1 MTNKLIILLG
11 SLLASFPVSFLLD
24 GPWNLSKWLDA
35 VFLIGLL
42 LIMAASVM
50 VLIEAEFFNAFIK
63 SFKNFFSRV
72 NHKEK
77 YIRES
82 ERRTSDAVAYQKNF
96 PIRKDLLF
104 IGIALSL
111 CSLIL
116 SSALYYFFS

>member
-1 MTNKLIILLG
+1 MTNKFTILLG
-11 SLLASFPVSFLLD
+11 SLLASFAFSFLLQ
-24 GPWNLSKWLDA
+24 GPWNLAKWLDA

-50 VLIEAEFFNAFIK
+50 ILIEAEFFNAFAK
-63 SFKNFFSRV
+63 SFKNFFSRI

-82 ERRTSDAVAYQKNF
+82 ERRTDETVSYQKKF

-104 IGIALSL
+104 TGISL
-111 CSLIL
+111 CLSSLIL
-116 SSALYYFFS
+116 SSALYYFLS

>member
-11 SLLASFPVSFLLD
+11 SLFISVAFSFLLG
-24 GPWNLSKWLDA
+24 GPWNLAKWLDA

-50 VLIEAEFFNAFIK
+50 ILIEAEFFNAFIK

-72 NHKEK
+72 NQKEK

-82 ERRTSDAVAYQKNF
+82 ERRTSDAVAYQKIF
-96 PIRKDLLF
+96 PIRKDLLLV
-104 IGIALSL
+104 GIALSL
-111 CSLIL
+111 SSLIL
-116 SSALYYFFS
+116 SSALYYFLS